1 MRLPCLALGAALSA
15 LVTFG
20 LVPSVNAADSRG
32 GAGKPAAQI
41 ACERSCHE
49 LHSGWV
55 DLCVSYHDP
64 REIEPSARGQCV
76 EAGAERLRQC
86 LEGCR

>member
-1 MRLPCLALGAALSA
+1 MRKHCLALVPAL
-15 LVTFG
+15 LTLLFG
-20 LVPSVNAADSRG
+20 LIPSVMAADP
-32 GAGKPAAQI
+32 GAGGGKSPAQL

-55 DLCVSYHDP
+55 DLCLSYHDP

-76 EAGAERLRQC
+76 DAGSERLQEC
-86 LEGCR
+86 LKGCR